1 MLQNQ
6 HGAFREGRLMSGEKN
21 SWLAGDDDV
30 GMN

>member
-6 HGAFREGRLMSGEKN
+6 HGAFREGRLMGGEKK
-21 SWLAGDDDV
+21 SLLAGDDDV